1 MENKIIT
8 AEYRQAT
15 ELHSKIMANAEIAAG
30 ALLEMCQGLKQM
42 RDTKLYLQLNI
53 PTFDAYCEDKVGIKA
68 RQAYTYISTYE
79 KLGSTVLQSNA
90 NLGITKLELIAQLP
104 APDRAA
110 ELAEGTFEGM
120 SVKEIKEL
128 VRKNKEQAE
137 QLELL
142 LSEKQEIQNQA
153 DEDKQKYFDLLT
165 ASTEDSL
172 ANKNKIDELNRK
184 ITELEN
190 QPTEVAVR
198 ELTDDERAVIRK
210 QITAE
215 VRADFDAQ
223 LAKSKENTLTFEDMQ
238 SAVEKAVKEAQDS
251 AQQELEQA
259 VKAAQDESKE
269 KLKKLKADKK
279 QAIQNYKDAQD
290 KIAELQKQAELA
302 DPVKAKIV
310 MLFDEFKNDYSNMM
324 SAIAEL
330 SQDSDKVK
338 FTAAVQKT
346 LQILLD
352 NLGG

>member
-1 MENKIIT
+1 
-8 AEYRQAT
+8 
-15 ELHSKIMANAEIAAG
+15 
-30 ALLEMCQGLKQM
+30 
-42 RDTKLYLQLNI
+42 
-53 PTFDAYCEDKVGIKA
+53 
-68 RQAYTYISTYE
+68 
-79 KLGSTVLQSNA
+79 
-90 NLGITKLELIAQLP
+90 
-104 APDRAA
+104 
-110 ELAEGTFEGM
+110 M

>member
-1 MENKIIT
+1 MEHKIIT
-8 AEYRQAT
+8 AEYQQAT

-30 ALLEMCQGLKQM
+30 ALLEMCQGLKEM
-42 RDTKLYLQLNI
+42 RDKKLYLQLDM

-110 ELAEGTFEGM
+110 ELADGTFDGM
-120 SVKEIKEL
+120 SVKEIREL

-137 QLELL
+137 QLDLL
-142 LSEKQEIQNQA
+142 LSEKQEIQSQA

-165 ASTEDSL
+165 TSTEDSL

-184 ITELEN
+184 IAELEN

-223 LAKSKENTLTFEDMQ
+223 LAKNKENTLTLEDMQ
-238 SAVEKAVKEAQDS
+238 SAVEKAVKEAQES

-279 QAIQNYKDAQD
+279 QAMQNYKDAQD

-310 MLFDEFKNDYSNMM
+310 MLFDELKNDYNNMM

-330 SQDSDKVK
+330 SQDSDRVK
-338 FTAAVQKT
+338 FTTAVQKT